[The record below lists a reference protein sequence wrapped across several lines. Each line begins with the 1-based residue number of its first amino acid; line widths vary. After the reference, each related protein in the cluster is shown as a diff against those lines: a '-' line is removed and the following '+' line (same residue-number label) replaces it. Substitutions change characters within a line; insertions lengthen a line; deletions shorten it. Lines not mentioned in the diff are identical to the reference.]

1 MQMILTTSEIRAI
14 LQGCR
19 QTLRLVQSTE
29 EYRRIENSEYFSTSN
44 DVVLNDAVNAL
55 FEVVGA
61 IEEYEVIT
69 QQEEGWMEQ
78 QIKEAIGLGSPQ
90 LEPEPEPKPEPQPQI
105 TIYDFAKVL
114 AENEPPKNK

>member
-1 MQMILTTSEIRAI
+1 MILTTSEIRAI
-14 LQGCR
+14 LQGCQ

-29 EYRRIENSEYFSTSN
+29 EYRKIESSGYFSTSN

-61 IEEYEVIT
+61 IEEYESIT
-69 QQEEGWMEQ
+69 QQSEIWMEQ

-90 LEPEPEPKPEPQPQI
+90 LQPEPKPEPQPQV

-114 AENEPPKNK
+114 AQNEPPKNK